1 MLAKQHGGPG
11 GHLTLRRG
19 LTPVHSEGGRR
30 TGTRTGHRC
39 WRLKWSPRLVNM
51 SAASTGLAPCCRGHG
66 RGQLAQLA
74 AVRDNDL
81 LGRLPTPGAKRFY
94 FLHNIHSLFD
104 VAKHDMFAVQ
114 PVSRAR

>member
-19 LTPVHSEGGRR
+19 LAPAQSDGGRR
-30 TGTRTGHRC
+30 TGTRMGHRC
-39 WRLKWSPRLVNM
+39 WRLRWPPRLVNM
-51 SAASTGLAPCCRGHG
+51 TAATTGLVPHG
-66 RGQLAQLA
+66 CGQLAQLA

-81 LGRLPTPGAKRFY
+81 LGRLPTPGTKRFY
-94 FLHNIHSLFD
+94 FLHDIHSLFD

-114 PVSRAR
+114 PVSRAG